1 MPRLPLARPGQ
12 FTDMN
17 GVAVQFSEADLVAA
31 AQAYD
36 PALHEAPVVIGHPKD
51 TAPAY
56 GWIQALEFGEGSL
69 VAEAHN
75 TVAEFAELVSGP
87 FKKRSARFY
96 TPNSPRNPVPGV
108 YYLRDVGLL
117 GAQPPAIKGLADVS
131 FAEGE
136 SDVMEVAFA
145 EDLPELPSPP
155 SPLSQEGEW
164 EPIPPAPLAKGGEA
178 DDDLLTQGD
187 PMLTPEELKA
197 REDALAARE
206 AELALKESE
215 MAKASYVA
223 FAESLSEKIHP
234 AQKEAVVSLLC
245 HLDPAH
251 ATEVSFAEG
260 DSPIEQFKALLNGLP
275 KLVEFGEV
283 AKAES
288 VELSEPV
295 AAVDQVRAIL
305 DRKFAQA
312 RN

>member
-1 MPRLPLARPGQ
+1 
-12 FTDMN
+12 MN
-17 GVAVQFSEADLVAA
+17 GVAVQFSEADLIAA

-117 GAQPPAIKGLADVS
+117 GAQPPAIKGLADASFAEGDEDGVIDVS
-131 FAEGE
+131 FAEPDDAPTIPDPVPE
-136 SDVMEVAFA
+136 PCP
-145 EDLPELPSPP
+145 LP
-155 SPLSQEGEW
+155 
-164 EPIPPAPLAKGGEA
+164 
-178 DDDLLTQGD
+178 
-187 PMLTPEELKA
+187 TPEDEPMIEEATPNLEELAA
-197 REDALAARE
+197 REAALSARE

-215 MAKASYVA
+215 MAKASHIA

-234 AQKEAVVSLLC
+234 AQKEAVVALLC

-260 DSPIEQFKALLNGLP
+260 ETPIEQFKALLNGLP

-295 AAVDQVRAIL
+295 EAVDQVRAIL